1 MRTRQT
7 AELRS
12 MPTLEDQHAAVGRFA
27 YLVAGDVDLA
37 RDLTQEAFLRAARRG
52 LDLEAPDSLPYLRT
66 IVVNLWRRRFRR
78 LAAEARALV
87 RVGSA
92 QPPPAGEDVV
102 DDRDL
107 VWRGLRRL
115 PPRIRLCLVLRY
127 YEDFPVADIAREL
140 GRPEG
145 TVRSWLSRG
154 LARLAQEVGERG

>member
-1 MRTRQT
+1 
-7 AELRS
+7 
-12 MPTLEDQHAAVGRFA
+12 MPTLEDQHAAIGRFA
-27 YLVAGDVDLA
+27 YLVAGDLDLA
-37 RDLTQEAFLRAARRG
+37 RDLTQEAFLRAAGRG
-52 LDLEAPDSLPYLRT
+52 LDLEAPGSLPYLRI
-66 IVVNLWRRRFRR
+66 IVVNLWRRRYRR

-92 QPPPAGEDVV
+92 PPPAGVDAV

-107 VWRGLRRL
+107 VWRALRRL

-127 YEDFPVADIAREL
+127 YEDLPVAAIAREL

-154 LARLAQEVGERG
+154 LARLAREVGDRG

>member
-1 MRTRQT
+1 
-7 AELRS
+7 
-12 MPTLEDQHAAVGRFA
+12 MPTLEDQHATIGRFA
-27 YLVAGDVDLA
+27 YLVAGDLDLA
-37 RDLTQEAFLRAARRG
+37 RDLTQEAFLQAARRG
-52 LDLEAPDSLPYLRT
+52 VDLEAPGSLPYLRT

-87 RVGSA
+87 RVGPA
-92 QPPPAGEDVV
+92 PPPAGVDAV

-115 PPRIRLCLVLRY
+115 PPRIRLCLILRY
-127 YEDFPVADIAREL
+127 YEDLPVADIAREV

-154 LARLAQEVGERG
+154 MARLAEEVGDRG